1 MRPCKT
7 HYTIVWRII
16 ALQRELDGD
25 IKMKL
30 TFLFR
35 LKLCY
40 EILTIKSG
48 HKHSAQEKQLSTF
61 RRGYASGMKDA
72 MIEARDKSGI

>member
-1 MRPCKT
+1 
-7 HYTIVWRII
+7 
-16 ALQRELDGD
+16 
-25 IKMKL
+25 MKL

-48 HKHSAQEKQLSTF
+48 QEKQLSTF
-61 RRGYASGMKDA
+61 RRGYAAGMKDA

>member
-1 MRPCKT
+1 M
-7 HYTIVWRII
+7 VI

-48 HKHSAQEKQLSTF
+48 HKHSAQEKQLSIF
-61 RRGYASGMKDA
+61 QRGYAAGMKDA
-72 MIEARDKSGI
+72 MLEARDKSGI

>member
-1 MRPCKT
+1 
-7 HYTIVWRII
+7 VVI
-16 ALQRELDGD
+16 ALQRELDED
-25 IKMKL
+25 IKMKM

-61 RRGYASGMKDA
+61 QRGYAAGMKDA
-72 MIEARDKSGI
+72 RLEARDKSGI